1 METVPT
7 PKLETFHNI
16 GSQTD
21 WIVMVVY
28 FLLIMAF
35 GSYFGKYN
43 RSTKDFFFG
52 GRRFKWWLIAF
63 SIVATGVGSHSFVKY
78 SAKGFEHG
86 LSSTMTYINDWFFI
100 PFFLF
105 GWLPIIVYTKIRS
118 IPEYFEKRFSPS
130 ARFLA
135 TLLLLLYMVGY
146 ISIGFLTLG
155 KAAMPMLPESFALF
169 GSTFDITLMGVVIVI
184 AVITGAYITFGGQ
197 TAVIFTDLLQGF
209 ILLFAGFLLF
219 FLGLSYIGGFDVFWN
234 LLPTE
239 WKLPLAKF
247 NEPSSFNFVGIFW
260 QDGIAGS
267 IGFLFMNMG
276 LIMRFMATKSV
287 DEGRKAATF
296 NILFMLPLS
305 AVVVGGAG
313 WLGKAISVADP
324 VTVPP
329 NTSPDQIFVVVAN
342 IVALP
347 GVFGFIMAALTAALM
362 STVDTLINAT
372 AAIYINDVHR
382 PVKKWFKSKVLSQKD
397 TDKKELYAARVA
409 SIAITTLGVI
419 GVLAFKNFPTVYEAH
434 GYFHST
440 LTPPLVVAIFLG
452 IFWKRFTPAAVI
464 STFVGGVALML
475 LGAKYPGI
483 LIAPFDHGIEM
494 DPAHPYSYI
503 RALYNLF
510 VCAAVGVIITFTTG
524 LQIKTVNRIKA
535 TSNPRVIMA
544 GITTVAVIFF
554 IVVAFAKNIFGV
566 QPSEPSMI
574 ALMIILGL
582 LVSVLVSLSVTYYVK
597 YNQEQNTVGLTVW
610 SINQA
615 KEWFKGGKVNNKEGE
630 KVKVNW
636 KVKEGEEDTVNLSVN
651 DMEKMKA
658 EVGDLVYMCDARGFF
673 GGLKSA
679 HSMVG
684 EPHNE
689 DGLIYINNEH
699 LLDGQ
704 FVKGKPLEVEK
715 EM

>member
-1 METVPT
+1 METAPG
-7 PKLETFHNI
+7 KLQTFHNI
-16 GSQTD
+16 GSSTD
-21 WIVMVVY
+21 WVVMVVY
-28 FLLIMAF
+28 FLLIMLF
-35 GSYFGKYN
+35 GTYFGRYN

-63 SIVATGVGSHSFVKY
+63 SIVATGVGSHSFIKY
-78 SAKGFEHG
+78 SAKGFENG

-135 TLLLLLYMVGY
+135 TILLLLYMIGY

-155 KAAMPMLPESFALF
+155 KAILPMLPPAFEVWGMNFE
-169 GSTFDITLMGVVIVI
+169 ITLMGAVIVI
-184 AVITGAYITFGGQ
+184 AIITGIYITFGGQ

-209 ILLFAGFLLF
+209 ILLFAGFFLF
-219 FLGLSYIGGFDVFWN
+219 VLGLDYVGGFDVFWS

-239 WKLPLAKF
+239 WKLPLANF
-247 NEPSSFNFVGIFW
+247 NDPSSFNFVGIFW

-267 IGFLFMNMG
+267 VGFLFMNMG

-305 AVVVGGAG
+305 AIVVGNAG
-313 WLGKAISVADP
+313 WIGKAISVADP
-324 VTVPP
+324 MTVPP
-329 NTSPDQIFVVVAN
+329 NTEPDQIFVVVAN
-342 IVALP
+342 IVAIP

-382 PVKKWFKSKVLSQKD
+382 PFKKWIKAKILTDKE
-397 TDKKELYAARVA
+397 TDKKELFAARTSSVV
-409 SIAITTLGVI
+409 ITTLGVI

-434 GYFHST
+434 GFFHST

-464 STFVGGVALML
+464 STFLGGVALMI
-475 LGAKYPGI
+475 LGAKYPGV

-510 VCAAVGVIITFTTG
+510 VCAAVAVIITLTTA
-524 LQIKTVNRIKA
+524 QQKSFIEKIKQSGNQK
-535 TSNPRVIMA
+535 NIMI
-544 GITTVAVIFF
+544 GITLFSILLFL
-554 IVVAFAKNIFGV
+554 VVSFAKPLFGV
-566 QPSEPSMI
+566 ETTDTPLIM
-574 ALMIILGL
+574 LMLFVTL
-582 LVSVLVSLSVTYYVK
+582 LMTYLISLSVTYYVK
-597 YNQEQNTVGLTVW
+597 YDQYNNTEGLTVW
-610 SINQA
+610 SIAKA
-615 KEWFKGGKVNNKEGE
+615 KEWFKGSKINDEEGE
-630 KVKVNW
+630 IVKVSW
-636 KVKEGEEDTVNLSVN
+636 KLKDGDDDIVNLSKN
-651 DMEKMKA
+651 DMSKMKA
-658 EVGDLVYMCDARGFF
+658 NVGDLVYLCDARGYM
-673 GGLKSA
+673 GGLKSV
-679 HSMVG
+679 HSVIG
-684 EPHNE
+684 EPHDE
-689 DGLIYINNEH
+689 DGIVYINNEH
-699 LLDGQ
+699 RLNGQ
-704 FVKGKPLEVEK
+704 FDEGKKLEAEK